1 MKNCYSWLKKSVMLM
16 SMVFVSMVSFGQLS
30 GTYTIG
36 GTSPSY
42 STITAAVSA
51 LNSSGVNGA
60 VTFDIRSGTYTG
72 QLSFRSVFGS
82 SATNTIRFRP
92 DPANTTAVVIQY
104 SSNGSSTNWTVG
116 FNGSSY
122 ISIDSC
128 EIKATSTRYGRVVD
142 FRGSN
147 SFISFDG
154 NDLVGRSNAT
164 SSTWD
169 AIVWDERG
177 TSHYA
182 NDITFKNN
190 AMTGGSY
197 GFYIYGNN
205 TSAFQTNWTIENNTI
220 EDFWYRGVM
229 AYYVKGIE
237 FNNNSIINRK
247 AYTSANGI
255 YAYYCYNASYNGNY
269 IELVGGTSSAM
280 GMYLYR
286 PGASGNT
293 TRRTISN
300 NMVTYSDGGSAY
312 GRGMYIYDPDY
323 MDIVH
328 NSINWHSTSS
338 STSYSALYTSSG
350 SSVIVRNNSAFNNA
364 SGYGYYQGSSAY
376 TNSNNNAYSVSGPN
390 SNITQ
395 ALAVDPKY
403 NSPTDLH
410 TYSTDLFA
418 AGTPLTNITTDYDGE
433 TRSTTAPCIG
443 ADEYKLYSDDAGVTS
458 MVNASLCS
466 GSQPIDVNVR
476 NFGTATISSFS
487 VNWSVAI
494 GTAAAVTQT
503 PVAVSGSSVAS
514 GADTAVG
521 LGNYTLNVGS
531 NYTFKVW
538 TSLPNLATDSAAAND
553 TLTITI
559 SPALSGV
566 YTVGSGTSDDYASI
580 TAAVA
585 ALSSK
590 GVCGAVELRLQ
601 DETFNEQVEI
611 GTIPGGSAIN
621 TVIIKSDPA
630 NANMAKWEF
639 NTASTAA
646 NYVVRFNGVQYLS
659 IDTVVLQS
667 LGTNYGGVVE
677 FQGNNQFI
685 TLNGDS
691 LIGRENGTNFT
702 YDRVI
707 YDYTGGNQANDI
719 TIKNC
724 VIMGGNYSMYIYGQG
739 NGSSRQQRWTIE
751 NNELYNFMTYGIYMF
766 YTEDVVVTKNKI
778 VGNDSRFV
786 RGIYGYYFLGDV
798 TYNTVNIAQGY
809 AFDCQWSDGAS
820 SNHGKITNNMF
831 AVTDGNYT
839 GTCYGLQ
846 MSRSQWWDVQYNSFY
861 TASTG
866 GNSRSLYLTSANN
879 TDVRNNVGVAEAG
892 YGFYQQ
898 SASGARDYN
907 NWYCRNGQN
916 ISGFTQGSN
925 SVNTDPLFA
934 DASKGDL
941 HAASALMYR
950 EGIPIVGIT
959 DDIDEEVRSTTV
971 PTMGADEYVVPDY
984 DAGVTDFPSGA
995 LCTGVQAIEVTVGN
1009 LGYLNLTSFD
1019 VHWTYSVNGAAAT
1032 AGATLSVSGSNVDKG
1047 LDTVV
1052 TLGNITLNSGSTY
1065 SIVAYTVSPS
1075 GQADQRTAN
1084 DTFKFDV
1091 RPALTGTFTIG
1102 SNGDYGSFADAVKDL
1117 DDLGIC
1123 GPVTFHVDDST
1134 FVESIT
1140 LDGIVGVSG
1149 TNPLTFTSDPA
1160 NTSMAVL
1167 EGNLE
1172 FGDIT
1177 YVEFDNMH
1185 LKSTSGYTVNLNGL
1199 NDNLTIDSCIVEA
1212 GSSSSANACIYDMR
1226 GKNTSNLFITNSE
1239 IFGGYYG
1246 IYINGGSSARNQ
1258 RDEFITIEG
1267 NAFHDIGIYY
1277 VYTYYAANCHYN
1289 DNSVETNTTGTQ
1301 YVFFGRYNNDMQYK
1315 NNRMNMRSSGF
1326 QYAIYDYY
1334 PNYYNRIASDSTEII
1349 NNFISFS
1356 NDLATS
1362 GQYGIYTYYGT
1373 RVIIQHNNIRLN
1385 TSSTSYGGYEYN
1397 PSYTN
1402 VSNNIFSSERGNSQ
1416 LYFRGNSTW
1425 GPSVVNNTRKS
1436 NGYWTGTSGNWAT
1449 NGFTRDASAINA
1461 KPRFKG
1467 PEKGDLRVNAVEYD
1481 SAAFNVGVT
1490 TDHFHSPRNI
1500 PFHDVGAHEFT
1511 PCYFDGGMINV
1522 SSIYSSVPTGQSV
1535 YVFGEAGNRG
1545 LDTITGTRV
1554 NALVAGVSSNTLI
1567 DTLAPEQDSTVAVL
1581 ASVGA
1586 VSGQISANFFTTI
1599 NESDCDSTNDTL
1611 NYIINVSDSIYA
1623 LDDSLRGIYPGGGLG
1638 YATGTTGE
1646 FGNVYEVFSTDKMTS
1661 GTFYLDNPIRGASVK
1676 LKLYAVNDT
1685 ASPAVQQVIDSTRAF
1700 QISANGT
1707 GWYTLE
1713 FGCGGVTLQPGKYL
1727 IAIQQINPVRMN
1739 LGFSSI
1745 RTGRP
1750 GIMYSRGTGGS
1761 WADLNAQGGLVGN
1774 ATLILRA
1781 NFGEIADKQILADT
1795 TLLCFGSTAQVK
1807 PNKEYKFNTWS
1818 TGEFFDSIKVT
1829 KPGIISVT
1837 VEDEIGCIYMDTT
1850 NVVRTQQIVLNETVT
1865 NATCDSSDGVAVAM
1879 ATGIYGPYTYEW
1891 DNGYIGAT
1899 LAGIPGDIYNVTAID
1914 SVGCTEELEVEVLGA
1929 RPLVSSTNSYPT
1941 CNGDNDGSAEVAVTK
1956 GIPGYTYKWNS
1967 GGTNAKES
1975 NLSAGAYTVTVT
1987 DKSNCDEV
1995 VSITV
2000 IDPPVIQ
2007 VIMKDNTP
2015 SACKLANGSAEA
2027 AVAGGI
2033 APFTY
2038 FWSNSQ
2044 TTGKAVGLTKGVYD
2058 VTITDSLGCVKTGKV
2073 KVIDPNSPIAV
2084 PSNLS
2089 LDCSYDTAT
2098 AELTINGGTGPFK
2111 YTWSTGSSATQLNG
2125 LTKGLYQV
2133 RVEDSAGCDHDTVVV
2148 INAPDPIN
2156 VSFINVVDG
2165 GENNVKATAS
2175 AIGGTKPYSSYLWS
2189 NNETDSTATNLPNGV
2204 NTVTVVDANGCS
2216 FKAQIDIFSE
2226 FTGVGVLGNT
2236 DAFRIY
2242 PNPTA
2247 GVINLEFNLTSEED
2261 VTVRVMNAVGQ
2272 VIETTEKTRLT
2283 QDNVT
2288 LDITGYASGI
2298 YFVET
2303 TVGTEKVVSR
2313 IQLSK

>member
-1 MKNCYSWLKKSVMLM
+1 MKNCYSWLKKSAALM
-16 SMVFVSMVSFGQLS
+16 SMVFVSLVTFGQLS

-36 GTSPSY
+36 GASPSY
-42 STITAAVSA
+42 STVTSAVSA
-51 LNSSGVNGA
+51 LNSNGVNGA

-72 QLSFRSVFGS
+72 QLSFRSVSGA

-92 DPANTTAVVIQY
+92 DPANTTPVVIQY

-164 SSTWD
+164 SSSWD
-169 AIVWDERG
+169 AVVYDERG
-177 TSHYA
+177 TTHYA

-190 AMTGGSY
+190 TVTGGSY
-197 GFYIYGNN
+197 GFYVYGNS
-205 TSAFQTNWTIENNTI
+205 TSGFQTNWTIENNTI
-220 EDFWYRGVM
+220 KNFWYRGFYG
-229 AYYVKGIE
+229 YYTKGLKV
-237 FNNNSIINRK
+237 NNNSVTSRK
-247 AYTSANGI
+247 AYTSPSGI
-255 YAYYCYNASYNGNY
+255 YAYYCYNSSYNGNY
-269 IELVGGTSSAM
+269 IELVGGTSSAI

-286 PGASGNT
+286 SGASGNT

-300 NMVTYSDGGSAY
+300 NMVTYSDGGSSY
-312 GRGMYIYDPDY
+312 GRGMYVYDPDY

-338 STSYSALYTSSG
+338 STTYSALYVSSG
-350 SSVIVRNNSAFNNA
+350 TSVVVRNNSAFNNA
-364 SGYGYYQGSSAY
+364 SGYGYYQQSATY
-376 TNSNNNAYSVSGPN
+376 TNSNNNAYSVSGSN
-390 SNITQ
+390 SNRTQ
-395 ALAVDPKY
+395 ALAVDPQY

-418 AGTPLTNITTDYDGE
+418 AGIPLSTITIDYDGE
-433 TRSTTAPCIG
+433 TRNTIAPCIG
-443 ADEYKLYSDDAGVTS
+443 ADEYVLFASDAGVIS

-466 GSQPIDVNVR
+466 GSQSVEVNVK
-476 NFGTATISSFS
+476 NFGTTAMSSFK
-487 VNWSVAI
+487 VDWSVAVNA
-494 GTAAAVTQT
+494 GT
-503 PVAVSGSSVAS
+503 PVAQTQLVVASSAVAS
-514 GADTAVG
+514 GVDTAVT
-521 LGNYTLNVGS
+521 LGNYTLASGTT
-531 NYTFKVW
+531 YTIKAW
-538 TSLPNLATDSAAAND
+538 SSAPNAVTDSAGNND
-553 TLTITI
+553 TLVVAI
-559 SPALSGV
+559 SPALSGI
-566 YTVGSGTSDDYASI
+566 YTVGTGASDDYASI

-585 ALSSK
+585 QLSSK
-590 GVCGAVELRLQ
+590 GVCGAVELHLQ

-611 GTIPGGSAIN
+611 GAIPGGSATN

-639 NTASTAA
+639 NTAVTSA
-646 NYVVRFNGVQYLS
+646 NYVVLFNGVQYVS

-677 FQGNNQFI
+677 FKGSNQFI

-691 LIGRENGTNFT
+691 IIGRENGTNFS

-724 VIMGGNYSMYIYGQG
+724 VIMNGAYSMYIYGSG
-739 NGSSRQQRWTIE
+739 NGASRQQRWTIE
-751 NNELYNFMTYGIYMF
+751 NNEMYNFMTYGVYMF
-766 YTEDVVVTKNKI
+766 YTENVKVTKNKI

-809 AFDCQWSDGAS
+809 AFDCQWSDGS
-820 SNHGKITNNMF
+820 STNHGKINNNMF
-831 AVTDGNYT
+831 SVTDGNYT
-839 GTCYGLQ
+839 GTSYGLQ
-846 MSRSQWWDVQYNSFY
+846 ISRSQWWDVQYNSFY

-866 GNSRSLYLTSANN
+866 GNSRSLYLSSANN
-879 TDVRNNVGVAEAG
+879 TDVRNNVGFAEAG

-898 SASGARDYN
+898 SGSGARDYN
-907 NWYCRNGQN
+907 NWYCPNGQN
-916 ISGFTQGSN
+916 IAGTNQGAN
-925 SVNTDPLFA
+925 SVNTDPLFT
-934 DASKGDL
+934 DVSKGDL

-950 EGIPIVGIT
+950 EGSPIVGIT
-959 DDIDEEVRSTTV
+959 DDIDGEVRSTTF

-984 DAGVTDFPSGA
+984 DAGVTSFPSGA
-995 LCTGVQAIEVTVGN
+995 LCTGAQAIDVTVAN

-1032 AGATLSVSGSNVDKG
+1032 AGATLSVSGSNIDKG

-1052 TLGNITLNSGSTY
+1052 TLGNLTLNAGSTY

-1075 GQADQRTAN
+1075 GQTDQRIAN

-1091 RPALTGTFTIG
+1091 RPALNGTFTIG
-1102 SNGDYGSFADAVKDL
+1102 TNGDFGSFAAAVKDL

-1140 LDGIVGVSG
+1140 LSNIVGVSG

-1160 NTSMAVL
+1160 NTTMPIL

-1172 FGDIT
+1172 LGDIAH
-1177 YVEFDNMH
+1177 VKFHKMH
-1185 LKSTSGYTVNLNGL
+1185 IKSTSGYTVNLDGL
-1199 NDNLTIDSCIVEA
+1199 NDSLTIDSCIVEA
-1212 GSSSSANACIYDMR
+1212 GSPTPANACIYDKR
-1226 GKNTSNLFITNSE
+1226 GKNTSSLFITNNE

-1246 IYINGGSSARNQ
+1246 IYIQGGSNARNQ
-1258 RDEFITIEG
+1258 REEFITIEG
-1267 NAFHDIGIYY
+1267 NAFHDIGVYY
-1277 VYTYYAANCHYN
+1277 VYTNYGASCHYN
-1289 DNSVETNTTGTQ
+1289 DNSIESTTTGSQ

-1315 NNRMNMRSSGF
+1315 NNRFNMRSTGF
-1326 QYAIYDYY
+1326 QYVIYDYY
-1334 PNYYNRIASDSTEII
+1334 TNYYNRLASDTTEII

-1362 GQYGIYTYYGT
+1362 GQYGIYTYYGNQVT
-1373 RVIIQHNNIRLN
+1373 IQHNNVRLN
-1385 TSSTSYGGYEYN
+1385 TSGTSYGAYEAN
-1397 PSYTN
+1397 PVNTN
-1402 VSNNIFSSERGNSQ
+1402 VSNNIFTSERGNST
-1416 LYFRGNSTW
+1416 LSNRYNSRW

-1436 NGYWTGTSGNWAT
+1436 NGYWTGTAGSWGT
-1449 NGFTRDASAINA
+1449 TGFTRDASAINA
-1461 KPRFKG
+1461 DPRFKI
-1467 PEKGDLRVNAVEYD
+1467 PSKADLRVNAVEYD
-1481 SAAFNVGVT
+1481 STAFNVGVA
-1490 TDHFHSPRNI
+1490 TDYFHSPRNI

-1511 PCYFDGGMINV
+1511 PCYFDGGMIDV
-1522 SSIYSSVPTGQSV
+1522 SSIYASVPTGQSV
-1535 YVFGEAGNRG
+1535 YVFGKAGNRG

-1554 NALVAGVSSNTLI
+1554 NALVAGVSSNALI
-1567 DTLAPEQDSTVAVL
+1567 DTLVPDQDSMVAVL
-1581 ASVGA
+1581 AAVGN

-1623 LDDSLRGIYPGGGLG
+1623 LDDSLQGLYPNGGLG
-1638 YATGTTGE
+1638 FATGTTGE
-1646 FGNVYEVFSTDKMTS
+1646 FGNVYEVFNTDKLTS
-1661 GTFYLDNPIRGASVK
+1661 GTFYLQSPVRGASVK

-1727 IAIQQINPVRMN
+1727 IAIQQINPVSMQ
-1739 LGFSSI
+1739 LAFSSI

-1750 GIMYSRGTGGS
+1750 GIMYSRGTGAS
-1761 WADLNAQGGLVGN
+1761 WIDMNAQGGLVGN

-1781 NFGEIADKQILADT
+1781 NFGEIGDKQILADT

-1807 PNKEYKFNTWS
+1807 PNKEYKFSTWS

-1837 VEDEIGCIYMDTT
+1837 VEDDIGCIYMDTT
-1850 NVVRTQQIVLNETVT
+1850 NVVRTQQIVLSETVT
-1865 NATCDSSDGVAVAM
+1865 NATCDSSDGVAVAL
-1879 ATGIYGPYTYEW
+1879 ATGVYGPYTYEW
-1891 DNGYIGAT
+1891 DNGYIGNT

-1929 RPLVSSTNSYPT
+1929 RPLVSSANSYPT

-1956 GIPGYTYKWNS
+1956 GIPGYTYNWNS
-1967 GGTNAKES
+1967 GGTSAKES

-1987 DKSNCDEV
+1987 DKSNCAEV

-2000 IDPPVIQ
+2000 VDPPVIQ

-2044 TTGKAVGLTKGVYD
+2044 TTAKAVGLTEGLYD

-2084 PSNLS
+2084 PSDLS
-2089 LDCSYDTAT
+2089 VDCSYDTAT
-2098 AELTINGGTGPFK
+2098 AEVTINGGTGPFK
-2111 YTWSTGSSATQLNG
+2111 YSWSTGSSATQLNG
-2125 LTKGLYQV
+2125 LTKGIYQV
-2133 RVEDSAGCDHDTVVV
+2133 RVEDAAGCDHDTVVV

-2189 NNETDSTATNLPNGV
+2189 NNETDSAATNLPNGV

-2216 FKAQIDIFSE
+2216 FKAQIDVFSE
-2226 FTGVGVLGNT
+2226 FTGVGVLVNT

-2283 QDNVT
+2283 QDNLT